1 MYDLSLIHI
10 SIGYYWGTRVNSF
23 YDIGMNLDLKG
34 KISEEIVS
42 NVNEG
47 MLEPCLG
54 ENGEIYALPMK
65 TVYHTTF
72 YNKDVYKR
80 QVPYSSRKKYILRS
94 NLFP

>member
-1 MYDLSLIHI
+1 M
-10 SIGYYWGTRVNSF
+10 
-23 YDIGMNLDLKG
+23 
-34 KISEEIVS
+34 S

-72 YNKDVYKR
+72 YNKTMFDEYGFEE
-80 QVPYSSRKKYILRS
+80 PETWDEMTAI
-94 NLFP
+94 F